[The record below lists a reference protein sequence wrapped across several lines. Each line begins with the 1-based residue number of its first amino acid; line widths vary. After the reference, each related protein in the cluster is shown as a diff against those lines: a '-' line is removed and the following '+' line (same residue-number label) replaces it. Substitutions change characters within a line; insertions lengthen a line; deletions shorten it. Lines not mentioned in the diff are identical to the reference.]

1 MTILEVL
8 ISLAIFGMMIAIIAE
23 ISRIAFQNAQVARDQ
38 IQADLLAQ
46 SIMAKIQLGII
57 EMAPV
62 FEMPVGLQTFHPA
75 DVQVR
80 DTHVISNRIGDTPW
94 VYSVDIVDI
103 GDFLIEIAVTVRQN
117 VHESQRP
124 VVCRLVR
131 WLALEPELEEE
142 EEEFYPIQ
150 G

>member
-23 ISRIAFQNAQVARDQ
+23 ISRIAFQNAQVARNQ

-46 SIMAKIQLGII
+46 SILAKIQLGII
-57 EMAPV
+57 DMAPV

-75 DVQVR
+75 DIVR
-80 DTHVISNRIGDTPW
+80 DTHAISDRTGDVPW

-103 GDFLIEIAVTVRQN
+103 DDFLIEIAVTVRQN

-131 WLALEPELEEE
+131 WLAVEPELEEE
-142 EEEFYPIQ
+142 EEEEFYPM
-150 G
+150 